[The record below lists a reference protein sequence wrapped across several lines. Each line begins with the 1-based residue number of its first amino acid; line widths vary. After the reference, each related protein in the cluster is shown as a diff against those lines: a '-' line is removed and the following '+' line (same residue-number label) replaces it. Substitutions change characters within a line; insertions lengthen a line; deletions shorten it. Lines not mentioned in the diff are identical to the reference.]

1 MAVIDA
7 PTQLLCQQCAAA
19 LVVEP
24 GAKYAT
30 CEFCGTVNF
39 LDKSEAV
46 LHYAVRPT
54 IDEPQADATLRR
66 WMAGN
71 HTVKGLDKD
80 ARIQS
85 RTFEYFPMWLAR
97 TEAGGEEVVHLRPG
111 AALSVMEL
119 GGLRLPAASLA
130 PYDDS
135 MDGQAIRPTVPVTA
149 VRSWLADSE
158 GVAAGGIREIAL
170 VHVPI
175 YQFKYVYKGQTYTAL
190 VDAAAGEVFAAIY
203 PAKFEAPYVSIGGF
217 GCLAYFLAALIPLIV
232 TLFIPGGTGI
242 GLGIAIYLVVAVVLA
257 IPIFLVAASI
267 SRKY

>member
-1 MAVIDA
+1 MAIIDA

-24 GAKYAT
+24 GSQYAT
-30 CEFCGTVNF
+30 CDYCGTVNF

-71 HTVKGLDKD
+71 HTAKGLDKD

-97 TEAGGEEVVHLRPG
+97 TEAGGEEIVHLRPG

-119 GGLRLPAASLA
+119 DKLQLPAASLA

-135 MDGQAIRPTVPVTA
+135 MDGLAVRPTVPVTTI
-149 VRSWLADSE
+149 RSWLTDNK

-170 VHVPI
+170 VHVPL
-175 YQFKYVYKGQTYTAL
+175 YQFKYAYKGQTYTAL
-190 VDAAAGEVFAAIY
+190 VDAAAGQVFAAIF
-203 PAKFEAPYVSIGGF
+203 PAKFELPYVSIGGF
-217 GCLAYFLAALIPLIV
+217 GCLAYFLAALIPAITWLV
-232 TLFIPGGTGI
+232 MPGTAGV
-242 GLGIAIYLVVAVVLA
+242 GLGMAIYLVVAVALA

-267 SRKY
+267 SRKF